1 MMGHPT
7 VLVKPKLDLYFSR
20 ILEYTLVLENQSIL
34 VNKCVIAYQQMYDT
48 AKFLKKIRSA
58 LSCYFLNQNVV
69 SVYLRFLNYT
79 AHFVAFK
86 CCF

>member
-48 AKFLKKIRSA
+48 AKFKKKKN
-58 LSCYFLNQNVV
+58 F
-69 SVYLRFLNYT
+69 
-79 AHFVAFK
+79 
-86 CCF
+86 